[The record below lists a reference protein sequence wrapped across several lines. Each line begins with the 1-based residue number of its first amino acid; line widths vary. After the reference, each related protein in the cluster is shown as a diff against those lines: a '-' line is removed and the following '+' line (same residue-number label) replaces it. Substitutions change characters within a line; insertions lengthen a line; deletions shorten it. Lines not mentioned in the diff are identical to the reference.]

1 MTHGI
6 EVAGE
11 RLDLHAE
18 RAVFWPAKRILFV
31 ADVHF
36 GKGAV
41 FRRAGIAVPSGDTDD
56 DLARLDALIA
66 WYAPAQIV
74 VLGDLV
80 HGAPGRHSDWVERVR
95 AWRARHGDVRMRLVA
110 GNHDRHMDA
119 RLLGFE
125 LCPDRVAEPP
135 FVLSHDPRPDE
146 RGYVLA
152 GHVHPGVVVRD
163 GWRKHRLPAFV
174 FDASVGVLPAFGTM
188 TGLHEVIMEP
198 KRRIVAVTPGGLLP
212 LTSAQGSRTGS
223 APTLR

>member
-1 MTHGI
+1 MSHGI
-6 EVAGE
+6 DVAGE
-11 RLDLHAE
+11 RLELHAE
-18 RAVFWPAKRILFV
+18 RAIFWPAKRILFV

-66 WYAPAQIV
+66 SLAPEQLV

-80 HGAPGRHSDWVERVR
+80 HGAPGRHSEWVERVR
-95 AWRARHGDVRMRLVA
+95 AWRAHHRGVRMRLIA

-119 RLLGFE
+119 RWLGFDV
-125 LCPDRVAEPP
+125 CPDRLAEPP
-135 FVLSHDPRPDE
+135 FVLSHHPRADE

-174 FDASVGVLPAFGTM
+174 FDARVGMLPAFGTM
-188 TGLHEVIMEP
+188 TGLHEITSEAG
-198 KRRIVAVTPGGLLP
+198 RRIIAVTPAGLL
-212 LTSAQGSRTGS
+212 
-223 APTLR
+223 TLSSP